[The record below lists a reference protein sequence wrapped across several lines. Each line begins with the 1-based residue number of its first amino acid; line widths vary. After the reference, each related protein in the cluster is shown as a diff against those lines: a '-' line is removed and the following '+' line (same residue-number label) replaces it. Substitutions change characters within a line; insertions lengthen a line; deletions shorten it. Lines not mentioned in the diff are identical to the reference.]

1 MCACL
6 RLARFNTQATSVDK
20 RFFQGLPS
28 PGAAAVIGGLVWSGT
43 NHSFYNVPTIQ
54 FMCFLITVVMG
65 LLMVSNIRYHSFKE
79 FDLKN
84 RIPFVTFL
92 IIVPVFF
99 LIAVETALV
108 LFLLA
113 MIYAVSG
120 PVMTLILLRKHRVAR
135 KDAR

>member
-1 MCACL
+1 
-6 RLARFNTQATSVDK
+6 
-20 RFFQGLPS
+20 
-28 PGAAAVIGGLVWSGT
+28 
-43 NHSFYNVPTIQ
+43 
-54 FMCFLITVVMG
+54 MCFLITVVMG

-120 PVMTLILLRKHRVAR
+120 PVMTLILLRKHFYLTY
-135 KDAR
+135 

>member
-1 MCACL
+1 MRHL
-6 RLARFNTQATSVDK
+6 GTILVPDVE
-20 RFFQGLPS
+20 GLLYN
-28 PGAAAVIGGLVWSGT
+28 GAFTDALGRHTIGGALYTDYGT

>member
-1 MCACL
+1 
-6 RLARFNTQATSVDK
+6 
-20 RFFQGLPS
+20 
-28 PGAAAVIGGLVWSGT
+28 
-43 NHSFYNVPTIQ
+43 
-54 FMCFLITVVMG
+54 MCFLITVVMG

>member
-1 MCACL
+1 
-6 RLARFNTQATSVDK
+6 
-20 RFFQGLPS
+20 
-28 PGAAAVIGGLVWSGT
+28 
-43 NHSFYNVPTIQ
+43 
-54 FMCFLITVVMG
+54 MCFLITVVIG

>member
-1 MCACL
+1 
-6 RLARFNTQATSVDK
+6 
-20 RFFQGLPS
+20 
-28 PGAAAVIGGLVWSGT
+28 
-43 NHSFYNVPTIQ
+43 
-54 FMCFLITVVMG
+54 
-65 LLMVSNIRYHSFKE
+65 LMVSNIRYHSFKE